1 MRRSFSAGPVAP
13 SHKPDDSPERPGRS
27 APSHAVTRLLTLVEV
42 AEEVADRRQMSVS
55 VRHEAVLADGRR
67 LLLLGDRGWTSSA
80 VGFPDIWSTISVEE
94 VEHTARTVVGPD
106 EPFGGRSHEEM
117 EAGHW
122 SSLAEVLR
130 QQAML
135 VEAAELQRLPHVVVF
150 GERLLG
156 RIGRA

>member
-1 MRRSFSAGPVAP
+1 MT
-13 SHKPDDSPERPGRS
+13 
-27 APSHAVTRLLTLVEV
+27 AVSRLLTLVEV
-42 AEEVADRRQMSVS
+42 AGEAAEPWQMSVS

-67 LLLLGDRGWTSSA
+67 LLLLGDRGWTSSGGRNA
-80 VGFPDIWSTISVEE
+80 DIWSTLSLEE
-94 VEHTARTVVGPD
+94 IEHTARTVVGPD

-130 QQAML
+130 QQAVL
-135 VEAAELQRLPHVVVF
+135 VEAAELQRLPHDVVF

-156 RIGRA
+156 RIGQA